1 LQFVAIQLRVELR
14 AEPECVL
21 RSIFRL
27 EDGSA
32 TLLELPEHPIGIR
45 EAGRGWLLRVH
56 GACEWT
62 EARDEKE

>member
-1 LQFVAIQLRVELR
+1 LRFELF
-14 AEPECVL
+14 AEKERVL
-21 RSIFRL
+21 RPILRF
-27 EDGSA
+27 ENGSA

-56 GACEWT
+56 GACEWP